1 MMPGQQP
8 MPSAPGFAYHPPQD
22 PNSKVNGADLPVGQP
37 VIPDVP
43 SIPPAN
49 NGPPVNNGQG
59 APQGGNPA
67 DLADL
72 EARLKAL
79 DGL

>member
-1 MMPGQQP
+1 MQP
-8 MPSAPGFAYHPPQD
+8 QAAPGFSYNYSENKP
-22 PNSKVNGADLPVGQP
+22 SDLPVGQP

-43 SIPPAN
+43 SNPPGN
-49 NGPPVNNGQG
+49 NGSG